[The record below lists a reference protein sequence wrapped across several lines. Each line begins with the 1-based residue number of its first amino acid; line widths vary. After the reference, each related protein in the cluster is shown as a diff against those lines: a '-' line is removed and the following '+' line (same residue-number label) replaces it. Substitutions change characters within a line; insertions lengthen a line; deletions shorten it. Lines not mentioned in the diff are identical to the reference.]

1 MLNFSN
7 LMSIAKHGDL
17 IRNIL
22 ASILFALS
30 CQVALANELQGRVVG
45 VSDGDTITVLD
56 AKNQQHKVRLAG
68 IDAPEKSQ
76 AFGQASKRQLSE
88 LVFGKAVVVE
98 WQKLDRYGRIVGKVL
113 LDGTDVC
120 LEQIRKGLA
129 WHYKKY
135 AGDQS
140 ADDRQTY
147 AAVEVEAREA
157 RIGLWLYASPEPPWD
172 YRHRG
177 RSK

>member
-56 AKNQQHKVRLAG
+56 AKNQQHKVRPL
-68 IDAPEKSQ
+68 P
-76 AFGQASKRQLSE
+76 
-88 LVFGKAVVVE
+88 
-98 WQKLDRYGRIVGKVL
+98 
-113 LDGTDVC
+113 
-120 LEQIRKGLA
+120 
-129 WHYKKY
+129 
-135 AGDQS
+135 
-140 ADDRQTY
+140 
-147 AAVEVEAREA
+147 
-157 RIGLWLYASPEPPWD
+157 
-172 YRHRG
+172 
-177 RSK
+177 